1 MPLFESNYRAAAKT
15 ELERNMRELE
25 AKDKVAQTHNDFS
38 ENVIGI
44 QSNITFA
51 QRLNLISEEQAQD
64 MKRRVEIAV
73 QQNQF
78 MRNESEER
86 IDDFENPRER
96 AERYFKMDSVNAEIN
111 RERAAV
117 EAGRVSRES
126 TTSFRSMKSMP
137 SADERGK

>member
-126 TTSFRSMKSMP
+126 TTSFKSMKSMP

>member
-25 AKDKVAQTHNDFS
+25 AKDKVAQTRTNFS

-126 TTSFRSMKSMP
+126 TTSFKSMKSMP

>member
-25 AKDKVAQTHNDFS
+25 AKDKVAQTRTDFS

-111 RERAAV
+111 QERAAV

-126 TTSFRSMKSMP
+126 TTSFKSMKSMP

>member
-25 AKDKVAQTHNDFS
+25 AKDKVAQTRTDFS

-126 TTSFRSMKSMP
+126 TTSFKSMKSMP

>member
-25 AKDKVAQTHNDFS
+25 AKDKVAQTRTDFS

-126 TTSFRSMKSMP
+126 TTSFKSMP

>member
-1 MPLFESNYRAAAKT
+1 
-15 ELERNMRELE
+15 MRELE
-25 AKDKVAQTHNDFS
+25 AKDKVAQTRTDFS

-126 TTSFRSMKSMP
+126 TTSFKSMKSMP